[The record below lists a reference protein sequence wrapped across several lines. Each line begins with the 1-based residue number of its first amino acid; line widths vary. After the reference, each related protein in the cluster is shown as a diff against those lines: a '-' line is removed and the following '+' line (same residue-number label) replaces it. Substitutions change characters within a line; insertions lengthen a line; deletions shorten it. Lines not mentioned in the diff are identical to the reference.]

1 MIEQVRH
8 SVLERPNTM
17 TDEFGTT
24 LETYKYS
31 VDESFSWLQFK
42 FEEKLNLQ
50 ER

>member
-1 MIEQVRH
+1 MIEQVRR
-8 SVLERPNTM
+8 SLLGRPNTM
-17 TDEFGTT
+17 TDEFGAT